1 MSTMS
6 EAIVLLWLVPVI
18 LNIMVPLVVLGCWL
32 GVKFIRMCQQKV
44 TVERTADEREQPLD
58 QLMSVAKN

>member
-18 LNIMVPLVVLGCWL
+18 LNIIVPLAALGCWL
-32 GVKFIRMCQQKV
+32 GARFVRICQQKLV
-44 TVERTADEREQPLD
+44 VERAAEEKDE
-58 QLMSVAKN
+58 QLNQLLSAAKN